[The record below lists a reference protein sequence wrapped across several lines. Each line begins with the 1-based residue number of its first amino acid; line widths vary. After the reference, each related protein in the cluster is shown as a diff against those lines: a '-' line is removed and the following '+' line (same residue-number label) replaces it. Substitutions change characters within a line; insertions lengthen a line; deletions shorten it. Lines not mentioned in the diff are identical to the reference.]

1 MIKTDGRRR
10 WTRSGSRRRTI
21 HSGRCES
28 SCFRYSVLLADGK
41 LEDALIPPTQGAEG
55 LSELAVLSVVN
66 YYLGRVDVV
75 SLKVPCV
82 SFWLM
87 HRL

>member
-1 MIKTDGRRR
+1 MIKTDGRRG
-10 WTRSGSRRRTI
+10 WTRSRNRRRTI

-28 SCFRYSVLLADGK
+28 SSPRYCVSLADGQ
-41 LEDALIPPTQGAEG
+41 LEDALNPPAQGDEG
-55 LSELAVLSVVN
+55 PSQLAVLSVVN